1 MYGLNR
7 CALMDQLRSL
17 SIFQSQQRIRREGKA
32 AREVVR
38 LSDSVAGNPPEDVG
52 ERLESQM
59 EKLRQMLVESIAVL
73 SVS

>member
-1 MYGLNR
+1 MFGLNQ

-17 SIFQSQQRIRREGKA
+17 SIFQSQQRIRREGMA
-32 AREVVR
+32 AREVAR
-38 LSDSVAGNPPEDVG
+38 LSYSVAGDPSEDVG

-59 EKLRQMLVESIAVL
+59 KKLRQLLAESIAVL